1 MAIAQIVYDICE
13 LSKSTKKPFLLMSN
27 PGGGKTT
34 GVVQYAE
41 KNGYHLEI
49 VIGSRSTP
57 EELLGYQVNNGGE
70 SLEHLDSQW
79 WHRIIEFHKKGIPSI
94 LFADEISTCPGQ
106 TEGAMLS
113 LIQDRKNQKGEY
125 LPDDCIVIAAA
136 NYSKNLPSYMDIITP
151 AINRFCVINL
161 TEGMTG
167 VDLVNELFHPEEAK
181 PRKFVPFTKKDDE
194 EYTLTMEKFFTNIFT
209 SYNDKKSAKG
219 FIDINNTDIAGLYQE
234 SESSLYNVISL
245 RSMSDFTKLLKCAIE
260 YGMNDKSFLSKIV
273 DGMIGAGSN
282 SFKNYEQASAYRDL
296 LHVSVDQISKKFM
309 RHTPVTRSKKSKF
322 DYGESVADIV
332 TKLNQR
338 TNELSE
344 SFVQDSESSN
354 VLDELVQALS
364 KNYGN
369 IGQVVFGMN
378 DNKEKQATFL
388 SDYEAVGDYF
398 DNNEEDIRNNFSD
411 SSYKIVGFLQGYS
424 AYYNQLAK
432 NKIYSDVNKMRVFKN
447 YKSSLYVTSMLAINK
462 FFNEELPVEV
472 TDEML
477 KKETVITVGV
487 RRIEAKTLYKI
498 PYGSSVCSNQLGI
511 PVTEY
516 YPIVF
521 EKGKLVTI
529 VPEVLKD
536 ND

>member
-1 MAIAQIVYDICE
+1 MRQA
-13 LSKSTKKPFLLMSN
+13 
-27 PGGGKTT
+27 
-34 GVVQYAE
+34 
-41 KNGYHLEI
+41 
-49 VIGSRSTP
+49 
-57 EELLGYQVNNGGE
+57 
-70 SLEHLDSQW
+70 
-79 WHRIIEFHKKGIPSI
+79 
-94 LFADEISTCPGQ
+94 
-106 TEGAMLS
+106 
-113 LIQDRKNQKGEY
+113 
-125 LPDDCIVIAAA
+125 
-136 NYSKNLPSYMDIITP
+136 P
-151 AINRFCVINL
+151 A
-161 TEGMTG
+161 
-167 VDLVNELFHPEEAK
+167 
-181 PRKFVPFTKKDDE
+181 
-194 EYTLTMEKFFTNIFT
+194 
-209 SYNDKKSAKG
+209 
-219 FIDINNTDIAGLYQE
+219 
-234 SESSLYNVISL
+234 
-245 RSMSDFTKLLKCAIE
+245 
-260 YGMNDKSFLSKIV
+260 
-273 DGMIGAGSN
+273 
-282 SFKNYEQASAYRDL
+282 
-296 LHVSVDQISKKFM
+296 
-309 RHTPVTRSKKSKF
+309 TRSKKSKF

-344 SFVQDSESSN
+344 SFIQDSESSN

-364 KNYGN
+364 KNYEN

-462 FFNEELPVEV
+462 FFNEDLPVEV

-521 EKGKLVTI
+521 EKGKLITV